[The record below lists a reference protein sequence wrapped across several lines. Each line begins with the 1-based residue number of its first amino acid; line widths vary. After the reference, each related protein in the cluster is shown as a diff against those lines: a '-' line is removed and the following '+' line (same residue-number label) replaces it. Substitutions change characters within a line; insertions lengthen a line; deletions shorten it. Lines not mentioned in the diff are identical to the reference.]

1 MSEEMKN
8 EEFMEFETVM
18 LATTEGEQECAI
30 LDYFAFE
37 GKKYAIVSPIVDETV
52 SDSVEIFRYKE
63 NGDDITFD
71 IVSDKKQFNRIAQ
84 AYNKQ

>member
-8 EEFMEFETVM
+8 EEFLEYETVM
-18 LATTEGEQECAI
+18 LATTDGEQECAI

-37 GKKYAIVSPIVDETV
+37 GKKYAIVSPIVDDEIG
-52 SDSVEIFRYKE
+52 DSVEIFRYKE

-71 IVSDKKQFNRIAQ
+71 IVSDKKQFNRIAA
-84 AYNKQ
+84 AYNNQ